1 MFNPSMLVLAREA
14 AGLTQSSLAHQVDVS
29 QARISKLEGGF
40 DQPSSD
46 LVAAVARECSVPV
59 EFFEQRDSILGEG
72 IIEFFHRRR
81 RTLPAKPLTKAHA
94 TSNIIRLELSRL
106 LRGVEMVDVAAF
118 PVAPEGEDLTPAE
131 AAALARAVWR
141 LPPGPLPDLTALVEA
156 AGVPVVQMSLGHEK
170 LRAISMP
177 GPDGRHLIILN
188 RDLPPSNQRY
198 SLAHELGH
206 LAMHYTA
213 VTPEIEAEA
222 DAFAAALLAPA
233 TDIINDLRG
242 LRFRDLGPL
251 KQKWRMSMQALI
263 RTASDLDCISDRQYR
278 TFNMEMNRLP
288 GGRKREPGEFPR
300 EEPRFVRW
308 VINYYREQL
317 GYAVGEIAQLMVAN
331 EERVR
336 TFYLGEP
343 MGGQR
348 GLRVI
353 GRPAIGVA
361 HASRG

>member
-1 MFNPSMLVLAREA
+1 MFNPPMLVLAREA
-14 AGLTQSSLAHQVDVS
+14 AGLTQSSLAHQVNVS
-29 QARISKLEGGF
+29 QARISKIESGF
-40 DQPSSD
+40 DTPSPD
-46 LVAAVARECSVPV
+46 LMSALARECSVPV
-59 EFFEQRDSILGEG
+59 EFFVQRDSILGEG

-81 RTLPAKPLTKAHA
+81 QTLPAKPLTRAHA
-94 TSNIIRLELSRL
+94 ASNIIRLELSRL

-118 PVAPEGEDLTPAE
+118 PQVPEGEELPPEE

-177 GPDGRHLIILN
+177 GPEGRHLIILN
-188 RDLPPSNQRY
+188 SDLPPSNQRY

-206 LAMHYTA
+206 LVMHYTA

-222 DAFAAALLAPA
+222 DVFASALLAPPS
-233 TDIINDLRG
+233 DIKNDLRG

-251 KQKWRMSMQALI
+251 KQKWRMSMQALVHAA
-263 RTASDLDCISDRQYR
+263 RDLDCISDRQYR
-278 TFNMEMNRLP
+278 TFHIEMNKLP

-300 EEPRFVRW
+300 EEPRLVRW

-317 GYAVGEIAQLMVAN
+317 GYAVEEIAQLMVAD

-343 MGGQR
+343 KGGR

-361 HASRG
+361 QASGA